1 MVGFFIERP
10 IFASAI
16 AVILVLAG
24 SICYF
29 LLPVSQFPD
38 ITPPQVVV
46 SAVYPGASAQV
57 VADTVTTPLEQQIN
71 GVAGMTYMSS
81 SSSND
86 GSSTITITFD
96 VGYPL
101 SIAAV
106 DVQNRVAQAASSL
119 PPIVNQAGVTIKKQN
134 PNFVL
139 IVNLTSPDKSVDPV
153 ALSNYAYLQIVD
165 PLKRLE
171 GVGDVQIFGER
182 RYSMRI
188 WLDPDKLAN
197 LGITAVDVQNAIA
210 EQNVQVAAGK
220 IGQSPAPAG
229 TPFEMQ
235 VNATGRLSNVTEF
248 GDIVVRADAN
258 AGSVVRLRDVARIEL
273 GALQYTS
280 SAFFGEDP
288 TVVLA
293 IYQMPGSNAL
303 ALQQRVKDKMQELS
317 KRFPKGI
324 DYAMHYDTTRFVSA
338 SMHDVVVTLIQALLL
353 VVAVVYIFLQ
363 SWRTTI
369 IPTIAIPVSL
379 IATLVVMQ
387 LLGFSLNMLSLLGM
401 VLAIG
406 LVVDDAIVVVE
417 NVERQLEAG
426 LKPLEAAR
434 AAMKE
439 VTGPIIATT
448 AVLMAVFVPVAFI
461 PGVAGRLYNQFALTV
476 AISVGISAFNSLTL
490 SPALSAAFLRHR
502 GEVRFA
508 PFRWFNSGFSWLS
521 HAYAESVRVLIR
533 WRVAML
539 ALFVLAV
546 GATYLVSLRI
556 PSTFLPVEDQGY
568 FFVVVQLPDGASLER
583 TDAVA
588 KQVRDILKSTPG
600 VDIVGSISGLNF
612 LTQAAQS
619 NSAVE
624 FAILKPWDQR
634 PPEQGASSIV
644 ASVRPKLLGLPGAIA
659 LSFDPPSIPGLGT
672 TGGFEFQ
679 VEDLTGRG
687 SVALNDVAQA
697 LIAEARKQ
705 PELNPQ
711 QLFTSFSTSTPQ
723 FNYDLDRNKAKLLG
737 LKLPDV
743 FNTLQI
749 YLGSL
754 YVNDFNLFGRTFRV
768 TLQADKDARAA
779 PSDLSRLYV
788 RNATGGMVPLSTLG
802 TLRAIAGPETVPHY
816 NNYASALINGG
827 AAPGYSSGQAVAA
840 MERAAAAVLPR
851 DFAYEW
857 TGITFQELKAGS
869 IATIVFALAIVF
881 VFLILAAQYESW
893 SMPFMVLLAVP
904 LALFGAMLALWL
916 RGRQIDVYSQI
927 GFVMLIGLA
936 AKNAILIV
944 EFAKR
949 RREDGLG
956 IVEAAMMAARL
967 RLRPILMTAFAFI
980 LGVVPLMFA
989 TGAGAASRQSIG
1001 TTVFGGMLAATILT
1015 LAFVPVFYALIEQ
1028 LRESRLGPNPQP
1040 HESPSKATPNRRN
1053 EIGVPYHANLENSSG
1068 YYRPGGNRHRSRCC
1082 SARRRVVWRYR
1093 WSDSQSS
1100 SVCDAGARCQHR
1112 EKNDSDLARL
1122 FGPHGI
1128 NPPCCPSG
1136 KSIRLHPAAARRG
1149 RDRRQRRRFA
1159 LHDRSTRFSGGAGS
1173 GKGAGAEKYRGA

>member
-1 MVGFFIERP
+1 MIGFFITRP
-10 IFASAI
+10 IFASTI
-16 AVILVLAG
+16 AVIMVLAG
-24 SICYF
+24 SIAYF

-71 GVAGMTYMSS
+71 GVQGMTYMSS

-86 GSSTITITFD
+86 GSANITVTFE

-106 DVQNRVAQAASSL
+106 DVQNRVSQAASSL
-119 PPIVNQAGVTIKKQN
+119 PAIVNQGGVTIKKQN

-139 IVNLTSPDKSVDPV
+139 IVNLTSPDGSVDPV
-153 ALSNYAYLQIVD
+153 ALSNYAYLQVVD

-197 LGITAVDVQNAIA
+197 LGITAVDVQHAVE

-235 VNATGRLSNVTEF
+235 VNAVGRLSDPEQF
-248 GDIVVRADAN
+248 KGIVVRADPA

-273 GALQYTS
+273 GALQYAST
-280 SAFFGEDP
+280 AFFGKDP

-293 IYQMPGSNAL
+293 VFQMPGSNAL
-303 ALQQRVKDKMQELS
+303 QLQERVKSKMDELQ

-338 SMHDVVVTLIQALLL
+338 AMHDVVVTLGEALIL
-353 VVAVVYIFLQ
+353 VVLVVFIFLQ

-379 IATLVVMQ
+379 IATLAVMQ
-387 LLGFSLNMLSLLGM
+387 VLGFSLNMLSLLGM

-417 NVERQLEAG
+417 NVERQLEKG
-426 LKPLEAAR
+426 LPPLEATR
-434 AAMKE
+434 VTMKE

-448 AVLMAVFVPVAFI
+448 AVLMAVFIPVAFI
-461 PGVAGRLYNQFALTV
+461 PGVSGRMYNQFALTV

-502 GEVRFA
+502 GETTFA
-508 PFRWFNSGFSWLS
+508 PFRMFNNGFVWLS
-521 HAYAESVRVLIR
+521 NAYERSVRKLVAWR
-533 WRVAML
+533 WA
-539 ALFVLAV
+539 VLAV
-546 GATYLVSLRI
+546 FAVTIGATALISTRV

-568 FFVVVQLPDGASLER
+568 FFVVIQLPDGASLER

-588 KQVRDILKSTPG
+588 KNVRDILQDTPG

-612 LTQAAQS
+612 LTNAAQS

-634 PPEQGASSIV
+634 PPEQGASALVSQ
-644 ASVRPKLLGLPGAIA
+644 VRMKLLGIPEAFV
-659 LSFDPPSIPGLGT
+659 LSFDPPSIPGLGA

-679 VEDLTGRG
+679 LQDLAGRG
-687 SVALNDVAQA
+687 SIALNDAAQA

-705 PELNPQ
+705 PEINPQ

-737 LKLPDV
+737 LSLPDV
-743 FNTLQI
+743 FKTLQI

-754 YVNDFNLFGRTFRV
+754 YVNDFNLYGRTFRV
-768 TLQADKDARAA
+768 TMQAHEKARASA
-779 PSDLSRLYV
+779 GDLSKLYV
-788 RNATGGMVPLSTLG
+788 RNASGGMVPLSTLG
-802 TLRAIAGPETVPHY
+802 SLKPIVGPETVPHY
-816 NNYASALINGG
+816 NNYPSALINGG
-827 AAPGYSSGQAVAA
+827 AAPGFSSGQAVAA
-840 MERAAAAVLPR
+840 MERAAAIALPR
-851 DFAYEW
+851 DFGFEW

-869 IATIVFALAIVF
+869 IATIVFGLAIVF

-904 LALFGAMLALWL
+904 TALFGALLALWV
-916 RGRQIDVYSQI
+916 RGLQIDVYSQI

-949 RREDGLG
+949 RRQEGLD
-956 IVEAAMMAARL
+956 IVDAAMEAARL

-980 LGVVPLMFA
+980 LGVVPLMVA

-1001 TTVFGGMLAATILT
+1001 TTVFGGMLAATLLT
-1015 LAFVPVFYALIEQ
+1015 LVFVPVFYVVIER
-1028 LRESRLGPNPQP
+1028 LRERGEVNTETG
-1040 HESPSKATPNRRN
+1040 HK
-1053 EIGVPYHANLENSSG
+1053 
-1068 YYRPGGNRHRSRCC
+1068 
-1082 SARRRVVWRYR
+1082 
-1093 WSDSQSS
+1093 
-1100 SVCDAGARCQHR
+1100 
-1112 EKNDSDLARL
+1112 
-1122 FGPHGI
+1122 
-1128 NPPCCPSG
+1128 
-1136 KSIRLHPAAARRG
+1136 AAAIEP
-1149 RDRRQRRRFA
+1149 
-1159 LHDRSTRFSGGAGS
+1159 
-1173 GKGAGAEKYRGA
+1173 AE

>member
-1 MVGFFIERP
+1 MINFFTERP
-10 IFASAI
+10 VFASAI
-16 AVILVLAG
+16 AVIMVLAG
-24 SICYF
+24 AISFF

-46 SAVYPGASAQV
+46 SATYPGASAQV

-71 GVAGMTYMSS
+71 GVPGMTYMSS

-86 GSSTITITFD
+86 GSSNITVTFD

-106 DVQNRVAQAASSL
+106 DVQNRVNQAASQL
-119 PPIVNQAGVTIKKQN
+119 PPIVNQAGVIIKKQN

-139 IVNLTSPDKSVDPV
+139 IVNLTSPDGSVDPV

-165 PLKRLE
+165 PLKRLP
-171 GVGDVQIFGER
+171 GVGDVTIFGER

-220 IGQSPAPAG
+220 IGQSPAPPG
-229 TPFEMQ
+229 TSFELQ
-235 VNATGRLSNVTEF
+235 VNALGRLSDPAQF
-248 GDIVVRADAN
+248 GDIIVRAAP
-258 AGSVVRLRDVARIEL
+258 AQGSVVRLRDVARIEL
-273 GALQYTS
+273 GALQYS
-280 SAFFGEDP
+280 SSGFFGKDP

-293 IYQMPGSNAL
+293 IYQTPGSNAL
-303 ALQQRVKDKMQELS
+303 NLQQAVKDKMEELK

-324 DYAMHYDTTRFVSA
+324 EYAMHYDTTRFVSA
-338 SMHDVVVTLIQALLL
+338 SMHDVVVTLMEALVL
-353 VVAVVYIFLQ
+353 VVFVVFIFLQ

-379 IATLVVMQ
+379 IATLAVMEA
-387 LLGFSLNMLSLLGM
+387 LGFSLNMLSLLGM
-401 VLAIG
+401 VQAIG

-426 LKPLEAAR
+426 HPPLEATR
-434 AAMKE
+434 LAMKE

-448 AVLMAVFVPVAFI
+448 AVLMAVFIPVAFI

-502 GEVRFA
+502 GETKFA
-508 PFRWFNSGFSWLS
+508 PFRIFNAGFRWLS
-521 HAYAESVRVLIR
+521 HSYASAVRGLIR
-533 WRVAML
+533 LRWVML
-539 ALFVLAV
+539 GLFVLAL
-546 GATYLVSLRI
+546 GATYVISTRI

-568 FFVVVQLPDGASLER
+568 FFVVIQLPDGASLQR

-588 KQVRDILKSTPG
+588 GKVRDILQGTPG

-612 LTQAAQS
+612 LTSAMQS

-634 PPEQGASSIV
+634 PPGQGASDLV
-644 ASVRPKLLGLPGAIA
+644 NAVRMKLLAIPEA
-659 LSFDPPSIPGLGT
+659 IVLSFDPPSIPGIAT

-687 SVALNDVAQA
+687 SQALNDATQA

-705 PELNPQ
+705 PELNAQ
-711 QLFTSFSTSTPQ
+711 QLFTTFSTTTPQ

-737 LKLPDV
+737 LSLPDV

-768 TLQADKDARAA
+768 TLQADKDARASA
-779 PSDLSRLYV
+779 SDLSRLYV
-788 RNATGGMVPLSTLG
+788 RNSTGGTVPLSTLG
-802 TLRAIAGPETVPHY
+802 TLKPTVGPETVPHY
-816 NNYASALINGG
+816 NNYASALINGTP
-827 AAPGYSSGQAVAA
+827 APGYSSGQAVEA
-840 MERAAAAVLPR
+840 MQRAAATALPR
-851 DFAYEW
+851 DFTYEW
-857 TGITFQELKAGS
+857 TGITFQELKAGD
-869 IATIVFALAIVF
+869 IGTIVFALAIVF

-893 SMPFMVLLAVP
+893 AMPFMVLLAVP
-904 LALFGAMLALWL
+904 LALFGALLAIWL
-916 RGRQIDVYSQI
+916 RGKQIDVYSQI

-944 EFAKR
+944 EFARR
-949 RREDGLG
+949 RREEGLE
-956 IVEAAMMAARL
+956 IVESAMEAARL

-980 LGVVPLMFA
+980 LGVVPLMLA

-1001 TTVFGGMLAATILT
+1001 TTVFGGMLAATILA
-1015 LAFVPVFYALIEQ
+1015 LIFVPVFYVVIERM
-1028 LRESRLGPNPQP
+1028 RER
-1040 HESPSKATPNRRN
+1040 KA
-1053 EIGVPYHANLENSSG
+1053 HAE
-1068 YYRPGGNRHRSRCC
+1068 YAP
-1082 SARRRVVWRYR
+1082 
-1093 WSDSQSS
+1093 DS
-1100 SVCDAGARCQHR
+1100 H
-1112 EKNDSDLARL
+1112 
-1122 FGPHGI
+1122 HGQAE
-1128 NPPCCPSG
+1128 
-1136 KSIRLHPAAARRG
+1136 AA
-1149 RDRRQRRRFA
+1149 
-1159 LHDRSTRFSGGAGS
+1159 
-1173 GKGAGAEKYRGA
+1173 E

>member
-1 MVGFFIERP
+1 
-10 IFASAI
+10 
-16 AVILVLAG
+16 
-24 SICYF
+24 
-29 LLPVSQFPD
+29 
-38 ITPPQVVV
+38 
-46 SAVYPGASAQV
+46 
-57 VADTVTTPLEQQIN
+57 
-71 GVAGMTYMSS
+71 
-81 SSSND
+81 
-86 GSSTITITFD
+86 
-96 VGYPL
+96 
-101 SIAAV
+101 
-106 DVQNRVAQAASSL
+106 
-119 PPIVNQAGVTIKKQN
+119 
-134 PNFVL
+134 
-139 IVNLTSPDKSVDPV
+139 
-153 ALSNYAYLQIVD
+153 
-165 PLKRLE
+165 
-171 GVGDVQIFGER
+171 
-182 RYSMRI
+182 
-188 WLDPDKLAN
+188 
-197 LGITAVDVQNAIA
+197 
-210 EQNVQVAAGK
+210 
-220 IGQSPAPAG
+220 
-229 TPFEMQ
+229 
-235 VNATGRLSNVTEF
+235 
-248 GDIVVRADAN
+248 
-258 AGSVVRLRDVARIEL
+258 
-273 GALQYTS
+273 
-280 SAFFGEDP
+280 
-288 TVVLA
+288 
-293 IYQMPGSNAL
+293 
-303 ALQQRVKDKMQELS
+303 MQELS

-634 PPEQGASSIV
+634 PPGQGASNIV

-768 TLQADKDARAA
+768 TLQADKDARAT

-802 TLRAIAGPETVPHY
+802 SLRAIAGPETVPHY

-840 MERAAAAVLPR
+840 MERAAAAALPR
-851 DFAYEW
+851 DFAFEW

-1028 LRESRLGPNPQP
+1028 LRESRLG
-1040 HESPSKATPNRRN
+1040 E
-1053 EIGVPYHANLENSSG
+1053 
-1068 YYRPGGNRHRSRCC
+1068 
-1082 SARRRVVWRYR
+1082 
-1093 WSDSQSS
+1093 
-1100 SVCDAGARCQHR
+1100 
-1112 EKNDSDLARL
+1112 
-1122 FGPHGI
+1122 
-1128 NPPCCPSG
+1128 
-1136 KSIRLHPAAARRG
+1136 PAAAREPVEG
-1149 RDRRQRRRFA
+1149 
-1159 LHDRSTRFSGGAGS
+1159 H
-1173 GKGAGAEKYRGA
+1173 AEPAE